1 MKSAET
7 PNDRVVRAKFSS
19 RGMATGLGAPSA
31 MSTEEGVRMDFR
43 AAGRVG
49 WWLARA
55 KRLVPLIEG
64 RARLLQ
70 KQTDGPWSP
79 CPFSTLHGPSRA
91 VQSNL
96 DEPVILVM
104 TNHSNMMTT

>member
-55 KRLVPLIEG
+55 KRLVPLIG
-64 RARLLQ
+64 ARPPSSE
-70 KQTDGPWSP
+70 TDRR
-79 CPFSTLHGPSRA
+79 PFGSMSIFDLARTF
-91 VQSNL
+91 
-96 DEPVILVM
+96 
-104 TNHSNMMTT
+104 